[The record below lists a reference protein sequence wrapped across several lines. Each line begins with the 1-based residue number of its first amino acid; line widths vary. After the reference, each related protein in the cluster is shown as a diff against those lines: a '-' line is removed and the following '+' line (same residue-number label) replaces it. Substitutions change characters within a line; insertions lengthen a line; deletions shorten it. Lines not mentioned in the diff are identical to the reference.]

1 MAKDRGAITREQG
14 QRNLLYEFYGK
25 NTKFVSEEEYQRPKI
40 YPTHLKALVQNV
52 TDLHQ
57 EWNKDFRR

>member
-1 MAKDRGAITREQG
+1 MAQDRVAITREQG

-25 NTKFVSEEEYQRPKI
+25 NTEFVSEEEYQRPKI
-40 YPTHLKALVQNV
+40 YPTHFKALVQNV

-57 EWNKDFRR
+57 RIGREL